1 MNARGHERKLPALP
15 LYPPVPVGPPVTLSL
30 GKVIPPS
37 SVARSAAH
45 WSQNLGSERKREVGH
60 VGEQW
65 TAVLQLGPG
74 DPVAGGGASLLR
86 HVSASGCIPS
96 QQVCQHGIC
105 AKAGGSILG

>member
-1 MNARGHERKLPALP
+1 M
-15 LYPPVPVGPPVTLSL
+15 SL

-45 WSQNLGSERKREVGH
+45 WSQNLGSEGKRDVEH

-65 TAVLQLGPG
+65 TVVLQLGPG
-74 DPVAGGGASLLR
+74 VPVLGGGASFLR
-86 HVSASGCIPS
+86 HVSASGSMPS

-105 AKAGGSILG
+105 AKAGGSTLG